1 MTKGAGTNFDNRLS
15 KTIKPSLILGQSLHI
30 MTTDAYGQWVLNLR
44 LHRNTPS
51 MSGYTGYTK
60 QGFMLTRDETR
71 ELANSLMDLV
81 ANDEL
86 WIDNEEGVE
95 DIDD

>member
-15 KTIKPSLILGQSLHI
+15 KTIKPSLIPGQSLHI

>member
-15 KTIKPSLILGQSLHI
+15 RSIEPSLILGQSLHI

-71 ELANSLMDLV
+71 ELANGLMDLV

-86 WIDNEEGVE
+86 WIDDEEGVE